1 MCRCYRDTK
10 MEIQGLSRAQNTQQ
24 QHGVSCRRDL
34 SRAGARIDAPRRA
47 VSSQL
52 GLGDYLDA
60 HDLESDNNNNRPGTS
75 PFLLEENGS
84 GAGGGVPAL
93 DNPKQ
98 QEDPRSSPAARQARA
113 QSASA
118 GLCNVGGTSATTA
131 PGKEPSPRPD
141 CPGPGAAAAGRKFT
155 FDNAAGDSHSHGAAL
170 QMALPV
176 DVLQQQGPLLQP
188 TQPRAPVSALQR
200 PAAAPS
206 SAPDA
211 SKSDLGASGTHRKDE
226 QFYVVFSVAHEGNGS
241 GEADS
246 RRAASRA
253 REGDTAAA
261 QEEEEEPPRSSS
273 SRQDALME
281 VQSGSGLSAPEEENV
296 SQHLAGRV
304 LRKPCPARGATTGD
318 RAAELRLA
326 VGPGDRG
333 KNAVTVGTP
342 GGGERHHP
350 QQPSPG
356 EADAMEHAPAGS
368 ALKSRGAAAMTH
380 GASFPEAVQLSDAT
394 GSAYLPELNVSA
406 VSTGACGPSNASPS
420 DETFSGTIMINNQ
433 SIVVTIE
440 NGVLTLLAPQDGH
453 SQKEDAA
460 GSLFSLKEQLG
471 VKDHQDIVLINY
483 DSTAKSFGKNGNVAV
498 GAVQY
503 EEPRACLS
511 VNDSGLT
518 LEEDCTFSDP
528 GSVLDSCASAKDG
541 TFCSLTEG
549 EMVDPGSKVGSHDR
563 LITCDGE
570 DLPSS
575 KLSGCVGMMSRKG
588 ALVTYRCPQSDC
600 SKTFD
605 TKHKLKIHL
614 LSHTEDQRPFKCP
627 VEGCGWSFTTSY
639 KLKRHLQSH
648 DKVRPFT
655 CEWENCGRKFTT
667 VYNLKA
673 HIKAHDQENTFV
685 CEICSERFRSATR
698 LGNHQRTH
706 FEPERPH
713 KCEFPGCEKTFITF
727 SALFS
732 HNRTHF
738 REIGQF
744 TCSYPGCDKRYDK
757 ACRLKIHLRSHTGER
772 PFVCDSEGCGWSFT
786 SMSKLLRHKR
796 KHDDDRRF
804 TCPEEGCGKSF
815 TRAEHLKGHSITHLG
830 TKPFECHVEGCSAK
844 FSARS
849 SLYIHSKK
857 HQQDGASLRTRC
869 PVANCSKHFSS
880 RGSLK
885 SHMLKHHNISPDLL
899 SQLEMT
905 TSLTPSSELTSTGPT
920 AGDMDLGSLFS
931 SVPGGGAGVTVGPG
945 TVAAPSLTMD
955 MSLVSSGILTI
966 DAASVGTTLGAAGG
980 GLAQAVD
987 PLILA
992 AGAEVGPP
1000 GFDGGPAGV
1009 LPQGTLNLDDV
1020 QTVNPEA
1027 LGSLAALALRAPAG
1041 SDHLHTLSSS
1051 SVLTAE
1057 PPASLTPSSSL
1068 AATPGT
1074 ELLSPPSKPDRGSG
1088 NGPLLGSTGV
1098 LGQQEGSKVVTQFV
1112 FPGHA
1117 GSFSAQKDA
1126 ELNAAPACSFLESG
1140 GSARTDYR
1148 AIQLAKKK
1156 KQKGPGGGPA
1166 AGVAAGGRFTDSVT
1180 SASGELTL
1188 RDPVTGTQY
1197 VQIQLLQDDPASD
1210 GELAFQLSSQTS
1222 SSHSQLTVDLPVNI
1236 LQEPPVTAEDDAG
1249 SDASQFTGSTINL
1262 QDLE

>member
-1 MCRCYRDTK
+1 MYRCYRDTK
-10 MEIQGLSRAQNTQQ
+10 MEIQGLSGAQNTQQ
-24 QHGVSCRRDL
+24 RHGVSCRPDL
-34 SRAGARIDAPRRA
+34 SQAGARIDAPRRA
-47 VSSQL
+47 VSDEL
-52 GLGDYLDA
+52 GLGDYLAA
-60 HDLESDNNNNRPGTS
+60 HALESDNNNNRPGTS

-84 GAGGGVPAL
+84 AVGLPER
-93 DNPKQ
+93 KQ
-98 QEDPRSSPAARQARA
+98 TRQSPVRRARA
-113 QSASA
+113 QGAS
-118 GLCNVGGTSATTA
+118 GT
-131 PGKEPSPRPD
+131 EPPRAD
-141 CPGPGAAAAGRKFT
+141 CPGARRKCA
-155 FDNAAGDSHSHGAAL
+155 FDNGDCEL

-176 DVLQQQGPLLQP
+176 
-188 TQPRAPVSALQR
+188 AALQR
-200 PAAAPS
+200 GSVQPPLPQPQAQVSPQQRLPGPFSISEAHGDLSGAPCVH
-206 SAPDA
+206 
-211 SKSDLGASGTHRKDE
+211 GKDE
-226 QFYVVFSVAHEGNGS
+226 QFYVLFSVAQ
-241 GEADS
+241 EAGGPATDTE
-246 RRAASRA
+246 RTASRESEV
-253 REGDTAAA
+253 EG
-261 QEEEEEPPRSSS
+261 EEDAPRST
-273 SRQDALME
+273 QDALME
-281 VQSGSGLSAPEEENV
+281 VQDASGLPPPKQENV
-296 SQHLAGRV
+296 SRSAGGSQRKADAVQSLAG
-304 LRKPCPARGATTGD
+304 PPAAHPRPELGD
-318 RAAELRLA
+318 RLKNLAVVGRPGPGAQGRPRQAFPDAGVASSEAELTEQ
-326 VGPGDRG
+326 V
-333 KNAVTVGTP
+333 
-342 GGGERHHP
+342 
-350 QQPSPG
+350 
-356 EADAMEHAPAGS
+356 PAEIPR
-368 ALKSRGAAAMTH
+368 KSRTAAAH
-380 GASFPEAVQLSDAT
+380 LSEAVQLSDT
-394 GSAYLPELNVSA
+394 GSCGYFPELGTA
-406 VSTGACGPSNASPS
+406 TTCGTSEES
-420 DETFSGTIMINNQ
+420 FSGTIMINNQ

-453 SQKEDAA
+453 NQKDDAA
-460 GSLFSLKEQLG
+460 AGLFTLKEQLG
-471 VKDHQDIVLINY
+471 MKEHQDIVLINY
-483 DSTAKSFGKNGNVAV
+483 DGATKSFGRNGNVAV
-498 GAVQY
+498 GSMQY
-503 EEPRACLS
+503 EESRSCLS
-511 VNDSGLT
+511 VTDSALA
-518 LEEDCTFSDP
+518 LEEECTFSDP
-528 GSVLDSCASAKDG
+528 GSVLDSCASAKEDG
-541 TFCSLTEG
+541 AFPSLPEG
-549 EMVDPGSKVGSHDR
+549 EVADPGSKASIQER
-563 LITCDGE
+563 LIACDG
-570 DLPSS
+570 DDQSSS
-575 KLSGCVGMMSRKG
+575 KLAGSPGLMSKKG

-600 SKTFD
+600 SKMFD

-614 LSHTEDQRPFKCP
+614 LSHTEDQRPFKCL

-648 DKVRPFT
+648 DKLRPFT

-772 PFVCDSEGCGWSFT
+772 PFVCDSDGCGWSFT

-804 TCPEEGCGKSF
+804 TCQEEGCGKSF

-857 HQQDGASLRTRC
+857 HQQDGGSLRTRC
-869 PVANCSKHFSS
+869 PMANCSKHFSS

-885 SHMLKHHNISPDLL
+885 SHMVKHHNLSPDLL

-905 TSLTPSSELTSTGPT
+905 TSLTPSSELTSTGPA

-931 SVPGGGAGVTVGPG
+931 SVSGGGASVAGAPG
-945 TVAAPSLTMD
+945 AGAATSLAMD

-966 DAASVGTTLGAAGG
+966 DAASVGATLGAAGG

-992 AGAEVGPP
+992 TGAEVGPP
-1000 GFDGGPAGV
+1000 GFDSGAAGV
-1009 LPQGTLNLDDV
+1009 IPQGTLNLDDV

-1041 SDHLHTLSSS
+1041 SEHLHTLTSSS
-1051 SVLTAE
+1051 ALAAD
-1057 PPASLTPSSSL
+1057 PPASLTPSSRL
-1068 AATPGT
+1068 AATAGT
-1074 ELLSPPSKPDRGSG
+1074 ELLSPPPKPDRGG
-1088 NGPLLGSTGV
+1088 VGGPLLGTTDM
-1098 LGQQEGSKVVTQFV
+1098 LEQQEGSKVVTQFV

-1117 GSFSAQKDA
+1117 GSFSAQKEP
-1126 ELNAAPACSFLESG
+1126 ELGTVPACSFLDSG

-1156 KQKGPGGGPA
+1156 KQKAPGGTPGQSQGQRKSKSA
-1166 AGVAAGGRFTDSVT
+1166 KGGSASAGVVVGSRFPDSVA
-1180 SASGELTL
+1180 SASGGLTL

-1197 VQIQLLQDDPASD
+1197 VQIQLLQDDPAGD
-1210 GELAFQLSSQTS
+1210 GDLAFQLSSQAS

-1236 LQEPPVTAEDDAG
+1236 LQEPPVAAEDDAG